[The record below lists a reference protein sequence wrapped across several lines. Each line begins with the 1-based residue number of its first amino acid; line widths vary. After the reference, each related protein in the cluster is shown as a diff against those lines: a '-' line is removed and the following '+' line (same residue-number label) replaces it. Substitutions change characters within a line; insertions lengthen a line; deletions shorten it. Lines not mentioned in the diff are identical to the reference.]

1 MGSGETSTF
10 SSRTSAS
17 GGVPLGAAAIPAA
30 GRALAA
36 ARVFVRDYRA
46 IEPQAG
52 DLVYADPPY
61 FGTKNS
67 TVYQRGGEDN
77 AGEGWHTELHAKLME
92 WNARGAAVVTS
103 NVNTP
108 FIRELY
114 AGWGAVEYS
123 LHWGLGNK
131 GRQNRGYEVALWR
144 RGLPERNK
152 AE

>member
-1 MGSGETSTF
+1 MGKRLLFRPAPRLAGASRSALLRYRLRGEHW
-10 SSRTSAS
+10 R
-17 GGVPLGAAAIPAA
+17 
-30 GRALAA
+30 R

-123 LHWGLGNK
+123 LHWVLGNK

-144 RGLPERNK
+144 RGLAR
-152 AE
+152 AQ